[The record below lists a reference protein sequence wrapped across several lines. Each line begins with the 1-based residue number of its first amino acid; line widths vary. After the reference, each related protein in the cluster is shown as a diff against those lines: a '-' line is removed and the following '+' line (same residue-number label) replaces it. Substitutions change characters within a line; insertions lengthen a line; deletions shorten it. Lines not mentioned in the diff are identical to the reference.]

1 MSKVKTK
8 GEVFTGQ
15 FIIDFMLDKTY
26 NPVSMNYILEPG
38 CGDGR
43 FITSIIKIL
52 IETFKSDQKT
62 LNEKI
67 GKIYGIEIDETN
79 YNNTI
84 KNIDDL
90 LSQHDHILARPI
102 IFNGDALLNDY
113 VDTIKFDFIIGNPPY
128 IRIHNLPKD
137 YLTVLQNK
145 YGFLKN
151 GMVDIYYG
159 FIELYKKSMSENGTL
174 CFITPNSYL
183 INTSS
188 ENLVEEIY
196 KDRMFNQIYDFK
208 SEKLFD
214 SAATYTCI
222 TILRKTENNFK
233 YTLAD
238 KDFNTLSETVI
249 EYNDEKINFLN
260 EIQNNLTGK
269 KFSELYNVKTGVATL
284 ADKIFVISDFVD
296 NGNTITFQKNNTTYT
311 IEKSATKFCVKAS
324 KFDGKYHRVIFPYK
338 KENGKNMVI
347 TEEELITNYPLTHVY
362 LNDNKPKLLKRDKGK
377 EGVKYKWF
385 EWGRSQALNNVYGK
399 KIAIS
404 TIYENNPF
412 VFIDEDTLIY
422 SGYFIITNNDDIFT
436 NKEFLNS
443 LKSISKPVS
452 KGWFSLQKKILD
464 NVIIK

>member
-15 FIIDFMLDKTY
+15 FIIDFMLGKTY
-26 NPVSMNYILEPG
+26 DPISMNYVLEPG

-52 IETFKSDQKT
+52 IETFGDNHQT
-62 LNEKI
+62 LNDKIEKL
-67 GKIYGIEIDETN
+67 YGIEIDDSN
-79 YNNTI
+79 YNAAVN
-84 KNIDDL
+84 NINNL
-90 LSQHDHILARPI
+90 LSQYEYIVARPTI
-102 IFNGDALLNDY
+102 LHGDALLNDY
-113 VDTIKFDFIIGNPPY
+113 VETIKFDFIVGNPPY

-137 YLTVLQNK
+137 YLTVLQSK
-145 YGFLKN
+145 YNFLKN

-159 FIELYKKSMSENGTL
+159 FIELYKKSMNENGTL

-188 ENLVEEIY
+188 ENLIEEIY

-214 SAATYTCI
+214 GAATYTCI
-222 TILRKTENNFK
+222 TILRKTDDEFK

-238 KDFNTLSETVI
+238 REFNTLSETVI
-249 EYNDEKINFLN
+249 QYNDQQINFLN
-260 EIQNNLTGK
+260 EIQNNSTGK
-269 KFSELYNVKTGVATL
+269 RFSELYKVKTGFATL
-284 ADKIFVISDFVD
+284 ADKIFVLTEFVD
-296 NGNTITFQKNNTTYT
+296 NGDTLTFQKNGLEYT

-324 KFDGKYHRVIFPYK
+324 KFDGNYHRVIFPYK
-338 KENGKNMVI
+338 KENGRNVVM
-347 TEEELITNYPLTHVY
+347 TEEELIANYPLTHAY
-362 LNDNKPKLLKRDKGK
+362 LNEYKSKLLTRDKGK
-377 EGVKYKWF
+377 KDVKYKWY
-385 EWGRSQALNNVYGK
+385 EWGRSQALNNVDGK

-404 TIYENNPF
+404 TIFENNPF

-422 SGYFIITNNDDIFT
+422 SGYFIITDNDDIFT
-436 NKEFLNS
+436 NKQFLDS